1 MPATSLDRPCCLCL
15 ALCNDLIE
23 DAKSHNRS
31 VIGIFNGIGA
41 AQVPTLHPRLS
52 ILASVGNAD
61 PRTPVKVVVQTPGG
75 QELFSANGETLDGDR
90 TSVTDFPLEVPGVV
104 FPEFG
109 VYSILLYVGDEL
121 IARRHF
127 NVFTPSA

>member
-1 MPATSLDRPCCLCL
+1 M
-15 ALCNDLIE
+15 
-23 DAKSHNRS
+23 KSHNRS

-41 AQVPTLHPRLS
+41 AQVPTLHPRLC

-61 PRTPVKVVVQTPGG
+61 PHTPVKVVVQTPGG
-75 QELFSANGETLDGDR
+75 QELFSANGETLEGDR

-104 FPEFG
+104 LPELG
-109 VYSILLYVGDEL
+109 IYSILLFVGGEL